1 MRDRRRDIRWQT
13 GRQAK
18 LKLEG
23 SKTFID
29 CYVKDINFK
38 GLQISLR
45 MKLPP
50 DTFLKFTIVLSEEF
64 VLEVEAWVVW
74 HKRLNDFNVY
84 GLYFSQIKDD
94 DKEKIYKFVYNNFPQ
109 EATRRWARER
119 GIKGGEIMEDRRI
132 FARLPVSLPLRFIDV
147 GENKEGEA
155 ETQDIS
161 AKGIGLV
168 TNEELSPRT
177 PLEMWLQ
184 LPDRSEPLYTRGEVV
199 WSRALEPNKY
209 QVGVEL
215 EKADLMGMA
224 RVLRT

>member
-1 MRDRRRDIRWQT
+1 MKDRRRDIRWQT

>member
-1 MRDRRRDIRWQT
+1 MKDRRRDIRWQT

-23 SKTFID
+23 SKSFID

>member
-1 MRDRRRDIRWQT
+1 
-13 GRQAK
+13 
-18 LKLEG
+18 
-23 SKTFID
+23 
-29 CYVKDINFK
+29 
-38 GLQISLR
+38 
-45 MKLPP
+45 
-50 DTFLKFTIVLSEEF
+50 
-64 VLEVEAWVVW
+64 
-74 HKRLNDFNVY
+74 
-84 GLYFSQIKDD
+84 
-94 DKEKIYKFVYNNFPQ
+94 
-109 EATRRWARER
+109 
-119 GIKGGEIMEDRRI
+119 MEDRRI
-132 FARLPVSLPLRFIDV
+132 FARLPVRLPLRFIDV